1 MTIEFINFLARWG
14 HVLFG
19 IVWIGMLYYF
29 NFVQGGYFKEASA
42 EGLADAKAKLAP
54 SALWWF
60 RWGAMFT
67 FITGLYLLHS
77 ISSVLNNYII
87 VGAAMGTLMAIIVT
101 KGYSEDKKT
110 ATFRKKIES
119 LPAKSYAKIEM
130 ILEDVLAINNL
141 FNVSFFD
148 GNQLFEKSFEFR
160 KNTINEK
167 ALQEIPLMNLKGI
180 LKS

>member
-1 MTIEFINFLARWG
+1 MKKDILIPEVKNV
-14 HVLFG
+14 HVA
-19 IVWIGMLYYF
+19 VVREY
-29 NFVQGGYFKEASA
+29 
-42 EGLADAKAKLAP
+42 
-54 SALWWF
+54 
-60 RWGAMFT
+60 
-67 FITGLYLLHS
+67 
-77 ISSVLNNYII
+77 NNDCRVFDWNAYII
-87 VGAAMGTLMAIIVT
+87 NDKPVALEMVIIVT

-130 ILEDVLAINNL
+130 LLEDVLAINNL

-167 ALQEIPLMNLKGI
+167 ALQEIPLMNLKGV

>member
-1 MTIEFINFLARWG
+1 MKKDILIPEVKNV
-14 HVLFG
+14 HVA
-19 IVWIGMLYYF
+19 VVRAY
-29 NFVQGGYFKEASA
+29 
-42 EGLADAKAKLAP
+42 
-54 SALWWF
+54 
-60 RWGAMFT
+60 
-67 FITGLYLLHS
+67 
-77 ISSVLNNYII
+77 NNDYKVFDWNAYII
-87 VGAAMGTLMAIIVT
+87 NDKPVALEMVIIVT

-130 ILEDVLAINNL
+130 LLEDVLAINNL
-141 FNVSFFD
+141 FNISFFD

-167 ALQEIPLMNLKGI
+167 ALQEIPLMNLKGV

>member
-1 MTIEFINFLARWG
+1 MPYKSLFLKKDILIPEVKNV
-14 HVLFG
+14 HVA
-19 IVWIGMLYYF
+19 VVRAY
-29 NFVQGGYFKEASA
+29 
-42 EGLADAKAKLAP
+42 
-54 SALWWF
+54 
-60 RWGAMFT
+60 
-67 FITGLYLLHS
+67 
-77 ISSVLNNYII
+77 NNDYKVFDWNAYII
-87 VGAAMGTLMAIIVT
+87 NDKPVALEMVIIVT

-130 ILEDVLAINNL
+130 LLEDVLAINNL

-167 ALQEIPLMNLKGI
+167 ALQEIPLMNLKGV